1 MEESVAQTC
10 GQVQGVDEMKRKERM
25 GVYIEQICKMLQ
37 HLPTTYANEIECLAL
52 RDNIALSHHDIAQKL
67 NIEVDK

>member
-1 MEESVAQTC
+1 
-10 GQVQGVDEMKRKERM
+10 MKRKERM

>member
-1 MEESVAQTC
+1 
-10 GQVQGVDEMKRKERM
+10 MKRKERM

-37 HLPTTYANEIECLAL
+37 HLPATQANELEYCAL
-52 RDNIALSHHDIAQKL
+52 RDNIALSHPDIAQKL